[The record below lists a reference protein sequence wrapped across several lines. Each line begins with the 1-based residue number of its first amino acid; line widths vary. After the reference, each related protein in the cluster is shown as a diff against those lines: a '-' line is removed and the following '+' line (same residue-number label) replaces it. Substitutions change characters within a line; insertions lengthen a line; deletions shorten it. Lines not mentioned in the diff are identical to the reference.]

1 MTVESNQRPAVTE
14 PARPAPRVGMVAYF
28 FPPVGGVAVAR
39 TMGSVRYLPDAGWT
53 PVVIAPTGSTYHLTD
68 AAGLGSLPA
77 GLEVE
82 RARTFEPGHLRRVI
96 VALRGRASAPSTPRA
111 AVAPPTAA
119 AASPTPAAAPASAPR
134 ASAGLTWPARIRRTL
149 WFPDDQLGWI
159 PSAVMAVRRAHA
171 RAPLAA
177 LHSSSSPVSAHVAAA
192 IASRQLGIPWVA
204 DFRDPWVENP
214 VDPAMGRIDAWRR
227 RTLEAWIIR
236 TADRVTFATPSL
248 HDAYVR
254 RYPGRAERFSVIEN
268 GYDRAELV
276 PPPARSAA
284 RDDVRRL
291 VYAGSLYRPSEL
303 ATFLDGVAAL
313 LDRRPDVAARL
324 RIEFIGS
331 TTDACKAVAAERLV
345 RADLAAV
352 VTFTPFLPRAEALR
366 RLADA
371 DAALTLLGPGP
382 GMEQFIG
389 AKLYDAIGLDRPVVA
404 MLPPGDARE
413 VLAGLDWGIVCDPEP
428 GSVADALERFLETPP
443 SDRPADPD
451 GRYDR
456 AMLARRLGSLL
467 DEVRATAAD
476 RAPA

>member
-1 MTVESNQRPAVTE
+1 MSVESRERPPVTD

-53 PVVIAPTGSTYHLTD
+53 PVVIAPTGSTYHLAD

-82 RARTFEPGHLRRVI
+82 RARTLEPGHLRRVI
-96 VALRGRASAPSTPRA
+96 VGLRGRASSPAAPP
-111 AVAPPTAA
+111 AVAPAGGEASTPTPAETPA
-119 AASPTPAAAPASAPR
+119 PTSEPTPAAAPATPQR

-192 IASRQLGIPWVA
+192 IASRQLGIPWIA

-227 RTLEAWIIR
+227 RTLEAWIVR

-254 RYPGRAERFSVIEN
+254 RYPGRAGRFSVIEN
-268 GYDRAELV
+268 GYDRAELS
-276 PPPARSAA
+276 PPARRPA

-303 ATFLDGVAAL
+303 ATFLAGVAVL

-352 VTFTPFLPRAEALR
+352 VTFTPFLPAPR
-366 RLADA
+366 RSAGWR
-371 DAALTLLGPGP
+371 TPT
-382 GMEQFIG
+382 
-389 AKLYDAIGLDRPVVA
+389 RP
-404 MLPPGDARE
+404 
-413 VLAGLDWGIVCDPEP
+413 
-428 GSVADALERFLETPP
+428 
-443 SDRPADPD
+443 
-451 GRYDR
+451 
-456 AMLARRLGSLL
+456 
-467 DEVRATAAD
+467 
-476 RAPA
+476 